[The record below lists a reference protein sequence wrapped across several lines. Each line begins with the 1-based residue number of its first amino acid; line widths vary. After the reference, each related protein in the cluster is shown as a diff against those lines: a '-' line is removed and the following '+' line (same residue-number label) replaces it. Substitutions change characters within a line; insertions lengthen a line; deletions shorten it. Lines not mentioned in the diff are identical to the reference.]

1 MERDFR
7 DKPAPINVPLALLPE
22 RPSVL
27 DGAGSGWNQTGGMSI
42 DIHTATVGEV
52 QPVEVFDE
60 SMGQSEI
67 RHEDLQ
73 VLSVVGH
80 GSSGMVQKV
89 LHKPSNS
96 ILALKVIPLVAEEKV
111 RRAILLE
118 LRTLHESHCS
128 AIVSFYGAYYRE
140 GAVQIALEYMDAS
153 LMDILKGTGAPIPEH
168 ILLAMCIPLLH
179 GLVYLHKAR
188 RTIHRDIKPSNLL
201 VDNQGN
207 VKIADFGVSGE
218 LQSSLSKCAS
228 WVGTVHYM
236 SPERICGGSY
246 SFNSDLWSLGL
257 SLLEL
262 ALGRFPYSPLESTER
277 LGFWDLLDFIVE
289 EPVPPM
295 PAHLSAPFAEFLA
308 LCLQKAPEKRPSSS
322 DLLEHPW
329 IRSAAHLDGAH
340 LPNWIR
346 EALARLPPRG
356 CEGDTERAN
365 LGSKG
370 AAAITASVGS
380 HLSR

>member
-1 MERDFR
+1 MEREG
-7 DKPAPINVPLALLPE
+7 KPAPINVTSLPE

-27 DGAGSGWNQTGGMSI
+27 DGSSSGWNQTGSMSI
-42 DIHTATVGEV
+42 DIRSTNPSDA
-52 QPVEVFDE
+52 QPTEAFDA
-60 SMGQSEI
+60 SMGKSEI

-153 LMDILKGTGAPIPEH
+153 LMDILKGTGAPIPEA
-168 ILLAMCIPLLH
+168 ILLAMCPPLLN
-179 GLVYLHKAR
+179 GLIYLHKTR

-236 SPERICGGSY
+236 SPERISGGSY

-262 ALGRFPYSPLESTER
+262 ALGRFPYSSLESTER

-295 PAHLSAPFAEFLA
+295 PDYLSAPFADFLVR
-308 LCLQKAPEKRPSSS
+308 CLQKSPEQRPSSS
-322 DLLEHPW
+322 ELLQHPW
-329 IRSAAHLDGAH
+329 IQSAAHTDPAAM
-340 LPNWIR
+340 PNWIR
-346 EALARLPPRG
+346 GALARMPPRG
-356 CEGDTERAN
+356 AEGDTERAQ
-365 LGSKG
+365 LG
-370 AAAITASVGS
+370 APAQPAGS
-380 HLSR
+380 DAMRD